1 MTEPDSREPQNR
13 IFWHPLLV
21 LVLERFLPE
30 GWKLLPEFLLG
41 RMPQR
46 IDIVVLRL
54 IEQAGGTARRLHSIF
69 DHLRPHTLIE
79 YKGPTDDLD
88 GADAIT
94 LIGYAMQYM
103 VLSKL
108 DDPGELCLMV
118 IADRIPPSF
127 PEQIQRF
134 GGRFEPQGG
143 GLWRGD
149 VGRLTLHGVETRA
162 ALEGGPTEQLLYAF
176 SRAFLKDPL
185 GQKMPLDDE
194 DLRVYTALYEQI
206 ARSRR
211 TTGTMATKDIEAAEK
226 GYVEVLKSWL
236 KTVPRDKLPD
246 FLSPDLLQELT
257 PEQRLA
263 GLTSEQ
269 ILEAL
274 SPDVRDAL
282 ARKLHH

>member
-1 MTEPDSREPQNR
+1 
-13 IFWHPLLV
+13 
-21 LVLERFLPE
+21 
-30 GWKLLPEFLLG
+30 
-41 RMPQR
+41 
-46 IDIVVLRL
+46 
-54 IEQAGGTARRLHSIF
+54 
-69 DHLRPHTLIE
+69 
-79 YKGPTDDLD
+79 
-88 GADAIT
+88 
-94 LIGYAMQYM
+94 
-103 VLSKL
+103 
-108 DDPGELCLMV
+108 
-118 IADRIPPSF
+118 
-127 PEQIQRF
+127 
-134 GGRFEPQGG
+134 
-143 GLWRGD
+143 
-149 VGRLTLHGVETRA
+149 VETRA